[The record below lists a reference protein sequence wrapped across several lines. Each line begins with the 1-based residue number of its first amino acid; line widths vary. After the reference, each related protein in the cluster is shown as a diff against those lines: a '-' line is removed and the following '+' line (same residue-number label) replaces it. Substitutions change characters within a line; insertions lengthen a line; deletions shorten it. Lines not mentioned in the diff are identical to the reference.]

1 MVSLATLWMPIV
13 LSAVL
18 VFFGGFV
25 LWMLLPFH
33 RSDFRGL
40 PNEAATAEVLRAQRL
55 EPWQYMIPFS
65 GGDPKAMK
73 DPEFLKKM
81 EMGPIAHITVMPSGR
96 PQMGRSMAQYF
107 AFGLV
112 VSFFVAYVAS
122 RTVPAGAPYL
132 EVFRLTGTVA
142 TLAYGAGVV
151 PGAIWFGKR
160 WSAVWKE
167 VIDGIVLGLLTAGA
181 FGWLWP
187 R

>member
-18 VFFGGFV
+18 VFFAAFV

-40 PNEAATAEVLRAQRL
+40 PDEDAVASALRAQQL
-55 EPWQYMIPFS
+55 EPWQYMIPYA

-73 DPEFLKKM
+73 DPAFVKKM
-81 EMGPIAHITVMPSGR
+81 ETGPIAHITVMPSGR
-96 PQMGRSMAQYF
+96 SRMGQSMVQYF
-107 AFGLV
+107 IFGLI
-112 VSFFVAYVAS
+112 VSYMVAYVAS
-122 RTVPAGAPYL
+122 RTLPAGAAYL

-142 TLAYGAGVV
+142 TLAYAAAVV

-160 WSAVWKE
+160 WGAVWKE
-167 VIDGIVLGLLTAGA
+167 VIDGLVLGLLTGGA